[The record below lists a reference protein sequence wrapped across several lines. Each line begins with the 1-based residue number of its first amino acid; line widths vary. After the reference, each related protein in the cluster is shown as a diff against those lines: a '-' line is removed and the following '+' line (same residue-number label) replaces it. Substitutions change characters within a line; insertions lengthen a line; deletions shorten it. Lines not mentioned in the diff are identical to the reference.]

1 MKKILSFCVAAL
13 FAFAANAATIN
24 IDATT
29 SNSLKAAVAGATAG
43 DVIVLADGTYNE
55 PEQVKFDKSVTVQA
69 AEGAKPIIALNYYCS
84 ILSGAQVTIKG
95 LIFDGALYT
104 KADGTVA
111 GATDHCIRS
120 YDSSTGKTLTLIDC
134 EFRNW
139 AKGYVLYPQKKE
151 RQLDALTIQNCYFH
165 DNGRG
170 VVYVE
175 TAGEDPLPLAELTV
189 ENSTLVGPGAS
200 YKAIDVK
207 NGGTAKADAKIRIDH
222 CTFYNYGPV
231 RSEQST
237 DVIINNS
244 IFAFPT
250 EGATATT
257 LYAGAAVNNCLVF
270 NMTHADGPTVT
281 GEIAADPKFEDAAN
295 GSFYLAEDSPARNA
309 GTDSKTL
316 GDPRWWEK
324 PKLTAPDAAPAAPEL
339 NKKQV
344 KAVYS
349 ATYNADC
356 GFGEWGSGT
365 VYTQEEF
372 GKKYVTSNLG
382 YFGLLFEGDNALNCT
397 KMEKLHLDIWVAA
410 DTALRVVPIWKAGG
424 AEKGV
429 WATLKGQ
436 QWNAIDIALTEY
448 DNVTDWSNI
457 YQIKLD
463 EIREQTFWVNNVY
476 FYTTVVPPV
485 DNDAPT
491 EVTAVAGDAAFFSA
505 DIKAKATDASG
516 SVIFTVK
523 NGDAVVATK
532 GAESGVEA
540 IITVKNLKPSIEYN
554 LSVIAS
560 DEDENAAEPV
570 AVTVKTA
577 EGPAAA
583 PAPEFAAAKV
593 LSIYSDAYTFA
604 PASLNSYNEGWWE
617 APVMAEGELAE
628 GDKALYYAAKE
639 TGMIGWQFGEI
650 DATNF
655 PFLHLDIY
663 PMADG
668 TIEIYPVNNTDP
680 KGEYRKTVTVKGGQW
695 NHVIIDLRGKDLT
708 KIMQIGWINYY
719 LLNGF
724 FIDNV
729 FFASKK
735 IAKAQPNIF
744 AYGIKGAF
752 NAEANTLEVEYSL
765 NANANSVEVEFFNAD
780 GEIEMQAILDK
791 ADQLTP
797 GAHKATIEYMDILD
811 PGTYTWAIHAYADAT
826 DFENLLP
833 IGDPR
838 YSFYLPQD
846 VVVDN
851 SFESEYFGNIY
862 VSMPWEGESDGMT
875 ATTQQQHRG
884 LFYFDPSLET
894 VNGKDSALVGFDG
907 GLGGATNTRNGIKR
921 LSVDEQGFVYVASR
935 DPETKGV
942 YRADPSDMSKPFATV
957 LAANYTVDALE
968 VVGDKLYT
976 IEDIGGT
983 TGGQLNTYKLD
994 QIPVGAATKT
1004 WELGDKNLA
1013 NADETLRSDRRG
1025 GFWIAQN
1032 RYGLDVYPGL
1042 THLNSKGQRDFWID
1056 QDNNAD
1062 LLSNTNGNLTYRG
1075 TMGVSVDGKLL
1086 AISSNKEAV
1095 VFAVEW
1101 SEEGVPSLSK
1111 VCETPVIGGNI
1122 DGIAFDIADNL
1133 FVACASME
1141 QFRMYPLAKADG
1153 ENNCR
1158 VYAASK
1164 YNIVIKEEEGVDNV
1178 SATVAPVKVL
1188 RDGQVL
1194 IIRNGV
1200 EYNVLGNAVK

>member
-1 MKKILSFCVAAL
+1 MKKILSFFAVML
-13 FAFAANAATIN
+13 FAFAVNAATTVSPTAEKN
-24 IDATT
+24 NL
-29 SNSLKAAVAGATAG
+29 SAAVAAATAG
-43 DVIVLADGTYNE
+43 DVLELTNDTFNEDGN
-55 PEQVKFDKSVTVQA
+55 FAIDKDLTIKA
-69 AEGAKPIIALNYYCS
+69 AEGAKPIIKNLYYFRVEAGAKVTFQG
-84 ILSGAQVTIKG
+84 IEFDGSGAS
-95 LIFDGALYT
+95 
-104 KADGTVA
+104 
-111 GATDHCIRS
+111 DHCIRS
-120 YDSSTGKTLTLIDC
+120 HNGSNGSEEVTLDNC
-134 EFRNW
+134 SFHNYPS
-139 AKGYVLYPQKKE
+139 YVLYTQRNSRKWHS
-151 RQLDALTIQNCYFH
+151 LTIKNCYFY
-165 DNGRG
+165 DN
-170 VVYVE
+170 VKYAVAIIYE
-175 TAGEDPLPLAELTV
+175 SSTATTCDAVSV
-189 ENSTLVGPGAS
+189 ENSTFANTTGS
-200 YKAIDVK
+200 YAAIFIQDGNATELSV
-207 NGGTAKADAKIRIDH
+207 DH
-222 CTFYNYGPV
+222 CTFYNFGAQFIKAEA
-231 RSEQST
+231 SAT
-237 DVIINNS
+237 NIAIANS
-244 IFAFPT
+244 IFAQP
-250 EGATATT
+250 AAKDVAPV
-257 LYAGAAVNNCLVF
+257 LCSAGTVKNCLAF
-270 NMTHADGPTVT
+270 NTADYAEGPTVT
-281 GEIAADPKFEDAAN
+281 GGINADPKFEDAAN

-372 GKKYVTSNLG
+372 GKKFVTTNLG

-540 IITVKNLKPSIEYN
+540 IITVKNLKPSTEYN

-583 PAPEFAAAKV
+583 PAPEFDAAKV

-708 KIMQIGWINYY
+708 KIYQIGWINYY

-1101 SEEGVPSLSK
+1101 NDEGVPSLSK

-1200 EYNVLGNAVK
+1200 EYNVLGAQLK